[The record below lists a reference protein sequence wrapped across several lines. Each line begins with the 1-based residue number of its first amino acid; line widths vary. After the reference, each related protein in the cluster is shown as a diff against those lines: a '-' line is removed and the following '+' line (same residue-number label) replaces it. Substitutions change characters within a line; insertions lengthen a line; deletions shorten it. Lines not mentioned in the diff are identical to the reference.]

1 MASRAETNEERRN
14 RFHKKAA
21 LSKKVF
27 VEHVTMLRDELR
39 SIAATIALAPLY
51 WELYDYPWCK
61 KWIEAAYKRHYEVPD
76 KVEWD
81 DQIEP
86 LVASEVASHPELQV
100 LLEDARWYVARTWKE
115 DDRQAAIDVSEV
127 D

>member
-1 MASRAETNEERRN
+1 MDKRR
-14 RFHKKAA
+14 A

-27 VEHVTMLRDELR
+27 VENVTRLTDELAR
-39 SIAATIALAPLY
+39 IAATIALAPLY

-86 LVASEVASHPELQV
+86 LVASRPELQV
-100 LLEDARWYVARTWKE
+100 LIEDARWYVAKTWKE
-115 DDRQAAIDVSEV
+115 DDRQAAIDDAELQLAVVWDERRSESDLV
-127 D
+127 